1 MASSTAEPTAQA
13 TGLPPNVLKCR
24 ACDITEAI
32 SLVVTTA
39 AIGNPLAIPKE
50 TGKYKVCQPFDWLR
64 LSVLLVKRYA
74 EMSVFAILI
83 SIEAKSILG
92 LLDQQK
98 VLLYWAFAPL

>member
-39 AIGNPLAIPKE
+39 AIGNPFAIPKE
-50 TGKYKVCQPFDWLR
+50 TGLGFQCYWSSGMQKCQCSPFSKPKACR
-64 LSVLLVKRYA
+64 VVRTIKGTTVL
-74 EMSVFAILI
+74 EQS
-83 SIEAKSILG
+83 
-92 LLDQQK
+92 
-98 VLLYWAFAPL
+98 